1 MQFPSLQN
9 LMHLV
14 KCLAKN
20 STPKASLANLVVHLY
35 VVDCLLQFVLWLLF
49 HDVYFCHLMVG
60 FLAFCNKL
68 SSLMRGSFRTL
79 LVLFCAVSNS
89 FSRILCCFVRIPP
102 RRFLFNPFLSSH
114 NTILRYCCICIRGL
128 PCFSISSWCVLIF

>member
-9 LMHLV
+9 LLYLV
-14 KCLAKN
+14 MCLAKN
-20 STPKASLANLVVHLY
+20 GTPKASLANLVVHLY

-49 HDVYFCHLMVG
+49 QDVYFCHLMVG

-68 SSLMRGSFRTL
+68 SSLMRGS
-79 LVLFCAVSNS
+79 
-89 FSRILCCFVRIPP
+89 SRSLEFLICCFVRIAP
-102 RRFLFNPFLSSH
+102 RWFLFNPFLSSH
-114 NTILRYCCICIRGL
+114 NTILRYCCICNRGL